1 MLHLHGV
8 ITALATPFKDG
19 ALDQETYA
27 SHINSQLESGVS
39 GLCPI
44 GTTGEAATMSAE
56 ERRRAVEIAVLCA
69 DGEVPVVAGAGAN
82 STAETIRNVAM
93 VRDAGAD
100 AALVVT
106 PYYNK
111 PTQEGLLAHYRA
123 IVAAHPGFPLVAY
136 NVPGRTGVDLLPDT
150 VRRLADIP
158 EIVGLKE
165 ATGSIQRLI
174 DILELVG
181 TERFSL
187 LSGDDF
193 TALPFVEMGGRGVI
207 SVSSNIVPDFMAA
220 MLRLAQSGDL
230 KTAARFQVKLC
241 ALHRALFSESNPIP
255 VKAALFETGRFGP
268 EIRLPL
274 TPMSAQK
281 REILKNALRALGVP
295 LA

>member
-1 MLHLHGV
+1 MLKLQGV

-27 SHINSQLESGVS
+27 NHINSQVDAGVS

-44 GTTGEAATMSAE
+44 GTTGEAAAMSPE

-193 TALPFVEMGGRGVI
+193 TALPFVEMGGHGVI

-220 MLRLAQSGDL
+220 MLRLAEIGDL
-230 KTAARFQVKLC
+230 RTAARFQIKLN